1 MQIQIRFIL
10 ADRDIL
16 DEDVPKIAGFSHL
29 VWSLAISFDV
39 IFIFSSIFLIVGVA
53 AERRYLLLPWLVT
66 VSMSILLTII
76 LVLAAMFGLGNSS
89 SAVVLLAASPFLA
102 AAVYFWIA
110 VYSTFHHMNSG
121 KDQQLI
127 VSPPKTTTQT
137 EDIEQ
142 RQRMIEEPSMTTS
155 VSVNLESTPDPEN
168 QTRLRRTGTQ
178 DSSSSQ
184 SSLGNNSNIS
194 APPPYDTVA
203 DDITKEHEAI
213 AAGIE
218 QADLIYRQRSEIKQ
232 TSNKRR
238 SEEDDDELIQVV
250 CETEAHE
257 EDQLINLLSP
267 DESLKSTSI
276 EISASVSTSSSRRGS
291 NNASHNSTQIV

>member
-1 MQIQIRFIL
+1 M
-10 ADRDIL
+10 

-66 VSMSILLTII
+66 VSMSILLTVV
-76 LVLAAMFGLGNSS
+76 LVLAAMFGLANSS
-89 SAVVLLAASPFLA
+89 SAVVFVAAFPFLA
-102 AAVYFWIA
+102 AAVYFWVA
-110 VYSTFHHMNSG
+110 VYSTFHHMNTG
-121 KDQQLI
+121 KEQNLI
-127 VSPPKTTTQT
+127 VTPPKTTTRS
-137 EDIEQ
+137 EDVEQ

-168 QTRLRRTGTQ
+168 QARLRRTGTQ
-178 DSSSSQ
+178 DSASSQ
-184 SSLGNNSNIS
+184 SSLGNGSNIS

-218 QADLIYRQRSEIKQ
+218 QADLIFKEQSEGKRQSKVDDDDDDD
-232 TSNKRR
+232 
-238 SEEDDDELIQVV
+238 DDDELIQVV
-250 CETEAHE
+250 CENQVRE

-276 EISASVSTSSSRRGS
+276 EISASMSANSSRRSS
-291 NNASHNSTQIV
+291 NNATNNSTHIV